1 MRHLG
6 VRACRSPRVE
16 CRRMTVLVVMGV
28 SGTGKSTVATA
39 LAEHFGWQLQ
49 EGDDLHP
56 KANIAKM
63 AGGQPL
69 DDNDRW
75 PWLQLIAD
83 WIGAHIDSG
92 TSGIVTCSALK
103 RTYRDVLR
111 RDGVVFV
118 YLEGS
123 EELLRGRMESR
134 TGHFMP
140 ASLLTSQLQ
149 TLEPTTVGR
158 GSDHCRHRSDRGRVD
173 RCDHRT
179 AGTPDRGAR
188 RTIVTNDP
196 VVVVRD

>member
-1 MRHLG
+1 
-6 VRACRSPRVE
+6 
-16 CRRMTVLVVMGV
+16 MTVLVVMGV

-140 ASLLTSQLQ
+140 ASLLTSQLH
-149 TLEPTTVGR
+149 TLEPPQSDEAAITV
-158 GSDHCRHRSDRGRVD
+158 DIDQTED
-173 RCDHRT
+173 ELT
-179 AGTPDRGAR
+179 AAIIEQLVPLIEVPD
-188 RTIVTNDP
+188 VP
-196 VVVVRD
+196 S